1 MRRKIGILV
10 AVLTVLIGL
19 LMMLIPRLQSKAGE
33 QAQHTAAQAWLDAH
47 TESTAPQAEQ
57 GQASNPAAETE
68 VPYPELLA
76 AMQDYNARLKN
87 DGQAQLGYVDYTTS
101 GISPEEY
108 GVSDGIV
115 GVLSI
120 PSIDVAMPLFLGAS
134 YQHLVDGVAQLP
146 ETSMPTG
153 GKDTNCVICGHRGW
167 TGIPY
172 LREID
177 KVRFGDTVTLQTLWG
192 TLTYKVVETAIIE
205 PGDRTL
211 LTIREGRDLLTI
223 CTCHP
228 YAVCTQRY
236 LLICERVENDV

>member
-1 MRRKIGILV
+1 MIRKIGILA
-10 AVLTVLIGL
+10 AVLAVLIGL
-19 LMMLIPRLQSKAGE
+19 LMMLIPHLQSEAGE

-47 TESTAPQAEQ
+47 TSSTAPQSEQ
-57 GQASNPAAETE
+57 IPNPTTETE

-76 AMQDYNARLKN
+76 AMQAYNERLRQEA
-87 DGQAQLGYVDYTTS
+87 QAQLGYIDYTTS
-101 GISPEEY
+101 GISPEDY

-120 PSIDVAMPLFLGAS
+120 PSIDVSMPLFLGAS

-211 LTIREGRDLLTI
+211 LKIREGRDLLTI

-236 LLICERVENDV
+236 LLICERVPGE